1 MSDEEARR
9 PAPQQPDDV
18 VADPFSPEL
27 KPATDEDARWRPK
40 TRRDDSAA
48 QATPSTP
55 PEFKPDVEENESD
68 ELRWRPPE
76 RRTQPAPREQTT
88 RTSDRPSERRTD
100 GEHWRPPVQD
110 ERPVETR
117 ARLYESPVAGPEHWG
132 ERVRQSI
139 SVLDP
144 IVSTDSLSRN
154 YPVGESIVH
163 ALKATTLLVDRGHL
177 VAVHGRSGSGKTTML
192 NLIGG
197 LDRPSDGRVWIDG
210 VEVTSLPESEL
221 VNLRRYKIGFI
232 FQTFGLIPILSA
244 AENVEVPL
252 RLAHVDV
259 NEREE
264 RVRVLLELVGLGER
278 ARHRP
283 HELSGGEQ
291 QRVAIA
297 RALANSPRL
306 LIADEPTGQLDS
318 GTGRTIMTLIRALV
332 KSEGV
337 TAIVATHDPLL
348 IDLAD
353 RIIELRDGEIIDDTA
368 APPKRD

>member
-1 MSDEEARR
+1 MSDEHPQWR
-9 PAPQQPDDV
+9 APEQRGQTDD
-18 VADPFSPEL
+18 DPFAPEL
-27 KPATDEDARWRPK
+27 KPASDEDTRWRPPK
-40 TRRDDSAA
+40 RQKKAAPPDDATAA
-48 QATPSTP
+48 EIEA
-55 PEFKPDVEENESD
+55 ELNDNEQED
-68 ELRWRPPE
+68 LHWRPPE
-76 RRTQPAPREQTT
+76 RRAQTEAAPAPTGETKAPPSR
-88 RTSDRPSERRTD
+88 SDVDRRQPGTK
-100 GEHWRPPVQD
+100 R
-110 ERPVETR
+110 ERPVEQPAAIREPAQGRATVWAEQTR
-117 ARLYESPVAGPEHWG
+117 KTIP
-132 ERVRQSI
+132 
-139 SVLDP
+139 VLDP
-144 IVSTDSLSRN
+144 IVSTESLTRD
-154 YPVGESIVH
+154 YPVGESVVH
-163 ALKATTLLVDRGHL
+163 ALRETSLQVGRGQL
-177 VAVHGRSGSGKTTML
+177 IAVHGRSGSGKTTML

-197 LDRPSDGRVWIDG
+197 LDRPTAGRVWIDG

-221 VNLRRYKIGFI
+221 VGLRRYKIGFI
-232 FQTFGLIPILSA
+232 FQTFGLIPILTAS
-244 AENVEVPL
+244 ENVEVPL
-252 RLAHVDV
+252 RLASVDV
-259 NEREE
+259 SEREE

-353 RIIELRDGEIIDDTA
+353 RIIELRDGEIIEDSGV
-368 APPKRD
+368 PH

>member
-1 MSDEEARR
+1 MVARR
-9 PAPQQPDDV
+9 IAMGSDNQHWRAPEQRNQPEDE
-18 VADPFSPEL
+18 PEIAP
-27 KPATDEDARWRPK
+27 KPASDEDARWRPHRPSETPVK
-40 TRRDDSAA
+40 QKAKPNPVERDEETAA
-48 QATPSTP
+48 P
-55 PEFKPDVEENESD
+55 
-68 ELRWRPPE
+68 WRPPE
-76 RRTQPAPREQTT
+76 QRRPAAPEPAVREPAPAKPIEGERWQAPPKDTVPLEQSFVAE
-88 RTSDRPSERRTD
+88 RAARQRAAVWVDRSDRPV
-100 GEHWRPPVQD
+100 P
-110 ERPVETR
+110 
-117 ARLYESPVAGPEHWG
+117 
-132 ERVRQSI
+132 I
-139 SVLDP
+139 LDP
-144 IVSTDSLSRN
+144 IVATEGLARD
-154 YPVGESIVH
+154 YPMGETIVH
-163 ALKATTLLVDRGHL
+163 ALKPVEFQIGRGAL

-192 NLIGG
+192 NLIGA
-197 LDRPSDGRVWIDG
+197 LDRPSAGRVWIDG
-210 VEVTSLPESEL
+210 EEVTALPESAL
-221 VNLRRYKIGFI
+221 VGLRRYKIGFI
-232 FQTFGLIPILSA
+232 FQTFGLIPILTA

-252 RLAHVDV
+252 RLAQVDV
-259 NEREE
+259 AERDE

-353 RIIELRDGEIIDDTA
+353 RIIELRDGEIIADSA
-368 APPKRD
+368 VG